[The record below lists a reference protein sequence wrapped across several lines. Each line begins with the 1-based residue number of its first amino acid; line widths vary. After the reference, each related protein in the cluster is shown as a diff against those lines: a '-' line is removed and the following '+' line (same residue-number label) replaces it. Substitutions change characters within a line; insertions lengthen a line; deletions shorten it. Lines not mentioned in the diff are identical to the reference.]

1 MTTSAASSTMKTK
14 AASSTLLEAS
24 WVSDGPKQK
33 RVRSANNTIE
43 TQVYRALKDNFP
55 TWGRDR
61 THGVLRNGKSLAER
75 IESDKRRNASQPG
88 SVSMGPAYYEALR
101 TLHADSRD
109 PSEQLK
115 VKNTTVAVSADC
127 LTAMVAAKSR
137 PANRSLMVSWCKRTE
152 TINQTEIVG
161 VLRWFVGLKGHKQ
174 DEQHLT
180 ELEVVKLMKR
190 LSVDKS
196 FPEEWSIVKEKSE
209 DVMLKAF
216 KKMVNSG
223 QSTADFLKMHAP
235 TWELFLD
242 ATQVATV
249 QGMAKGSSWS
259 SCADE
264 LLALVDGSRLGYSLF
279 QCFTSSITAA
289 RVDACIKSFLNDLDG
304 GGVALTVDSVAE
316 HKRALH
322 EKLQAFDLQ
331 SLKASRVVKLSYRGF
346 LLEVETKSVA
356 EHADLAIAAWLRGKA
371 ALSGGIPCLAAEA
384 DLMDGKSETELP
396 VDATVMNCCR
406 AARQWAIDIVNA
418 KNLLTSA
425 SIQAELKLHY
435 KKLIGMDAE
444 WVIDHAFV
452 QFIAGEGASKLLH
465 ARFLGLFEPIQTPSI
480 ASVLTG
486 ARSLQSSTLYRWSSQ
501 SCQATVD
508 AAATMVAQLSEGVQP
523 VMWDGCAPFLKE
535 VWELIPQ
542 LCSCENKKV
551 KKKDGVVVGESV
563 ELLRGKSAMESIWRR
578 VSKTDDKDIAVHDLQ
593 TLTAFS
599 WLLSP
604 DVRSKVTTKLDQ
616 VSTAYKTPRP
626 EEKKR
631 KADADTACASQQKL
645 AKQDTL
651 SAQDI
656 AKNLFA

>member
-289 RVDACIKSFLNDLDG
+289 RVDACIKNFVTALDG
-304 GGVALTVDSVAE
+304 PGVALTVDWVAE
-316 HKRALH
+316 QKRGLH
-322 EKLQAFDLQ
+322 VKLQELDLQ
-331 SLKASRVVKLSYRGF
+331 SLKSARVVSLSYRGF
-346 LLEVETKSVA
+346 ALDVETKSVA
-356 EHADLAIAAWLRGKA
+356 EHADLAIAAWVRGKA
-371 ALSGGIPCLAAEA
+371 ALAGVIPCLAAETE
-384 DLMDGKSETELP
+384 LVQGRVETEVH
-396 VDATVMNCCR
+396 VDEAVMNC
-406 AARQWAIDIVNA
+406 
-418 KNLLTSA
+418 
-425 SIQAELKLHY
+425 
-435 KKLIGMDAE
+435 
-444 WVIDHAFV
+444 
-452 QFIAGEGASKLLH
+452 
-465 ARFLGLFEPIQTPSI
+465 
-480 ASVLTG
+480 
-486 ARSLQSSTLYRWSSQ
+486 
-501 SCQATVD
+501 
-508 AAATMVAQLSEGVQP
+508 
-523 VMWDGCAPFLKE
+523 
-535 VWELIPQ
+535 
-542 LCSCENKKV
+542 
-551 KKKDGVVVGESV
+551 
-563 ELLRGKSAMESIWRR
+563 
-578 VSKTDDKDIAVHDLQ
+578 
-593 TLTAFS
+593 
-599 WLLSP
+599 
-604 DVRSKVTTKLDQ
+604 SKVGD
-616 VSTAYKTPRP
+616 
-626 EEKKR
+626 
-631 KADADTACASQQKL
+631 
-645 AKQDTL
+645 
-651 SAQDI
+651 
-656 AKNLFA
+656 